1 MVFALLILD
10 REEEEEEEVVVFEGV
25 FEEEGVEGSLGMG
38 GTDWAVGEIWERGF
52 GAIVCLGLGVG
63 VEGRDL
69 G

>member
-1 MVFALLILD
+1 MVFALVILD
-10 REEEEEEEVVVFEGV
+10 REEEVEDEDEDEVLEG
-25 FEEEGVEGSLGMG
+25 GSLGMG